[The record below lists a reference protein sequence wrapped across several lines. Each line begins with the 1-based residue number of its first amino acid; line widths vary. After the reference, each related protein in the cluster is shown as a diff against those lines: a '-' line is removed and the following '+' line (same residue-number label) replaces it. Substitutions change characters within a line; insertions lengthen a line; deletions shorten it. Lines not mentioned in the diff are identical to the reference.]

1 MAPPP
6 TFRSTQRDLP
16 PDSNLDT
23 ELQQRAESGAQGHSK
38 DKVRVR
44 LLRGDIASLS
54 DVRSALRGCH
64 LVIHTASLVDVWGR
78 VPASKV
84 TEVNVTGT
92 QNVLRAC
99 EEEGVQYLVYTSSM
113 EVVGP
118 NVHGDPFYRGN
129 EDTEYR
135 VSHSQ
140 PYPVSKA
147 RAEELVLAANGS
159 KVNGGKTLYTC
170 ALRPTG
176 IYGEGHQLM
185 KQFYR
190 QGLRMRRHVIRVIS
204 ASTEH
209 GRVYVG
215 NVAWMHVLA
224 ALRLQDVPCA
234 LAGQVYFCY
243 DSSPYKSYED
253 FNMEFL
259 APCGFR
265 MLGARPLFPYAL
277 LYLLALL
284 NVLLQWA
291 LRPLCT
297 YAPMLNPYTLAVAST
312 TFTVHT
318 DKAERHFGYSPLY
331 GWEESRG
338 RTAAWVRSLEGGKE
352 Q

>member
-38 DKVRVR
+38 DGRAAAGAGVRGDGGLRVPGVPPGPDAGGALPQRVR
-44 LLRGDIASLS
+44 DPG
-54 DVRSALRGCH
+54 VRPS
-64 LVIHTASLVDVWGR
+64 
-78 VPASKV
+78 PA
-84 TEVNVTGT
+84 
-92 QNVLRAC
+92 
-99 EEEGVQYLVYTSSM
+99 
-113 EVVGP
+113 
-118 NVHGDPFYRGN
+118 GDPGDTQYRGN